1 MKAGSDIVTVQEVMG
16 RLGVCR
22 VTVYRWM
29 KTGDLSVIRIGGR
42 VLIRR
47 EPFERL
53 MKGEE
58 QPCRP

>member
-1 MKAGSDIVTVQEVMG
+1 MKEGSDVVSVREVMG

-29 KTGDLSVIRIGGR
+29 KTGDLSTLRIGGR
-42 VLIRR
+42 TLIRR

-53 MKGEE
+53 VNGEE
-58 QPCRP
+58 RP